1 MQFVLWCFYEVIG
14 FKNDWLNDCGDEY
27 FLEDGVMYVD
37 GDDDLIEL
45 EVIWVYSLLLKEF
58 FQRGN
63 IMYKFCIIQV
73 ILLIQRN
80 LIWIFQWKKNMILI
94 LFDRNCR

>member
-14 FKNDWLNDCGDEY
+14 FKNDRLNDCRDEY

-45 EVIWVYSLLLKEF
+45 EVIRVYSLLLKEF